1 MKHSIWVEIFFAD
14 KYIKYFYRAE
24 TLKELELTPTEYL
37 VLLFLAQVDRKMSF
51 YEIKKIIPIEPK
63 QLHLIIKKLVRQNY
77 IKRLFIDRSSS
88 IWVTPQIKKTLFKFL
103 DENYDILNEFFDNN
117 KSRELF
123 MLLKEFN
130 DSCRVALDRRH
141 IAYKQQK

>member
-1 MKHSIWVEIFFAD
+1 MKYSIWVEIFFAD
-14 KYIKYFYRAE
+14 KYIKYFYKTE

-88 IWVTPQIKKTLFKFL
+88 IWVTSQIKKTLFKFL

-117 KSRELF
+117 KSNSSFNKSLF
-123 MLLKEFN
+123 MIH
-130 DSCRVALDRRH
+130 RVCAKKSVNRF
-141 IAYKQQK
+141 Q